1 MIHGL
6 LGAGT
11 GDWRKISEEG
21 FWGSGC
27 KFFNAILDR
36 YEFRLLIYF

>member
-21 FWGSGC
+21 FGGSGC
-27 KFFNAILDR
+27 KFLNTILDR
-36 YEFRLLIYF
+36 CEFRLLIYF